1 MLWMLLSAFVVFK
14 PYPPALESGV
24 LKPYTP
30 PPPQNM
36 GYSSPLHS
44 CIRKFSAQAPPALPR
59 DGVSGCFDLPEEFLG
74 IVVIEWELSIDHCVE
89 QHSHG
94 PHITG
99 LATVWLTCRE
109 RTSH

>member
-24 LKPYTP
+24 LKPSTP

-44 CIRKFSAQAPPALPR
+44 CIRKFSAQAPPQPYRGMVYLAVLI
-59 DGVSGCFDLPEEFLG
+59 FLKSSWG
-74 IVVIEWELSIDHCVE
+74 SLS
-89 QHSHG
+89 
-94 PHITG
+94 
-99 LATVWLTCRE
+99 
-109 RTSH
+109 